1 MNSSSGESNAPL
13 DFHISSSSEDN
24 CKLGMYAEE
33 AEDCPLCF
41 KPGRNFYCKTCIN
54 HGEFTVSSG
63 VREEKF
69 SDMKMKFLMLMKE
82 KVLTEKLCEKALANK
97 VKAAQ
102 LLSEIEVVG
111 ERNNILKQ
119 LLEDTKKNISEK
131 EKSYSEAKLQNSI
144 RSVRL
149 LKYRD
154 RVERLKRYV
163 DDKLIERKELIT
175 NLIQEQEE
183 LKQRRRTNIRQL
195 VTYIFPISVVE
206 PSQKQE
212 LHSTVSA
219 LEEACQTAFVQGKW
233 ISPIMSFERQHR
245 IVAPTLPA
253 SGDYS
258 AYNDWVAANKECVP
272 SSSNSNSVDFNPAY
286 NISAALT
293 YTTQLVNMLAFFL
306 DVRLPA
312 KLCYS
317 DFCTHEMS
325 KNKFTKKVAR
335 LNWNVLHL
343 CLSQNVDPRLLNPE
357 RTLSNLVLLLDQ
369 TVSDLGRSSTPDI
382 KPEESRVLED
392 ALRPYLEKDDP
403 DDSGD
408 EGLSYDWEAVPTSNG
423 LPESEPIQ
431 NIQSQQ
437 ISSTSVADHAAT
449 EWTMA
454 SILKETSLL
463 MIPIKISRVV
473 RLREFQANTKIILFD
488 SLNIKE
494 EFLLYKNIRGTL
506 SNIIILTKNTT
517 NTFEQMDSMG
527 LAIVGRYTDGNV
539 TFSRLPFT
547 SDQDEE
553 TEVVHWS
560 WDEEFHPTLFPL
572 DKMVP
577 AFKSKPLALLL
588 RHVIIQRVEYFTL

>member
-1 MNSSSGESNAPL
+1 MNSSSGESTAPL
-13 DFHISSSSEDN
+13 DFHISSSCEDN
-24 CKLGMYAEE
+24 CKLGIYVEDT
-33 AEDCPLCF
+33 EDCPLCF
-41 KPGRNFYCKTCIN
+41 KQSKNFYCKTCIN
-54 HGEFTVSSG
+54 HGEFSYSSG
-63 VREEKF
+63 LRNVSPQKF
-69 SDMKMKFLMLMKE
+69 SDMKMKFLMIMKE
-82 KVLTEKLCEKALANK
+82 KVLAEKSCEKALANRI
-97 VKAAQ
+97 KATS
-102 LLSEIEVVG
+102 LVGEIEVVS
-111 ERNNILKQ
+111 ERNNVLRK
-119 LLEDTKKNISEK
+119 LLEHTRMSISEK
-131 EKSYSEAKLQNSI
+131 EKDTSKAKLDNST
-144 RSVRL
+144 RATRL

-154 RVERLKRYV
+154 RVERLKKYV
-163 DDKLIERKELIT
+163 DDKHIERKGMID

-183 LKQRRRTNIRQL
+183 LKQRRRTNIQQL
-195 VTYIFPISVVE
+195 VMYIFPISIVE

-212 LHSTVSA
+212 IHSTVSA

-233 ISPIMSFERQHR
+233 VSPISSFEKQHR
-245 IVAPTLPA
+245 IVAPTLPI

-317 DFCTHEMS
+317 DFCTHEMN

-343 CLSQNVDPRLLNPE
+343 CLSQNVDPRLLKPE
-357 RTLSNLVLLLDQ
+357 RTLSNLLLLLDQ

-382 KPEESRVLED
+382 KPEESRLLED

-437 ISSTSVADHAAT
+437 ISSTSVAGGLITSTA
-449 EWTMA
+449 A
-454 SILKETSLL
+454 SIVSLL
-463 MIPIKISRVV
+463 RWN
-473 RLREFQANTKIILFD
+473 R
-488 SLNIKE
+488 
-494 EFLLYKNIRGTL
+494 
-506 SNIIILTKNTT
+506 
-517 NTFEQMDSMG
+517 
-527 LAIVGRYTDGNV
+527 
-539 TFSRLPFT
+539 
-547 SDQDEE
+547 
-553 TEVVHWS
+553 
-560 WDEEFHPTLFPL
+560 
-572 DKMVP
+572 
-577 AFKSKPLALLL
+577 
-588 RHVIIQRVEYFTL
+588 